1 MRAITIREYGP
12 PEVLRLE
19 TLPDPEPG
27 PGQVRVRVR
36 AAGVQPVDC
45 AVRAGAFRD
54 GGPFPIRFPQVLGN
68 EFAGV
73 VDRLGEGVSEWSPGD
88 EVVGF
93 ESLASYAELVVVDA
107 DHLVARPAGMP
118 GEEAGAL
125 SASGQ
130 TAHTVLEELA
140 ITAGE
145 TILVHGAA
153 GGVGTMAVQIAR
165 ARGATVIGT
174 ASEANHDYLR
184 RLGAIPTT
192 YGAGLVERVRAL
204 VPAGVDAAFDTAGRG
219 ALHASVKLVAHR
231 ERIATIVDFALADA
245 LGLRGIRSRRSAER
259 LAELT
264 GMYDRG
270 ELRVHVRRTF
280 PLHEAAAAHR
290 EVERGHGWGKVVLG
304 VGDARPGDPPRPDEG
319 ARVEARADTQT
330 DQERST

>member
-1 MRAITIREYGP
+1 MRAIVIREYGP

-45 AVRAGAFRD
+45 AVRDGAFRN

-73 VDRLGEGVSEWSPGD
+73 VDRVGEGVSEWSPGD

-93 ESLASYAELVVVDA
+93 ETVASYAD
-107 DHLVARPAGMP
+107 LVAVGARQIVRKPPAMP
-118 GEEAGAL
+118 WAEAGAL

-130 TAHTVLEELA
+130 TAHTVLEDLA
-140 ITAGE
+140 IEAGE
-145 TILVHGAA
+145 TLLVHGAA

-174 ASEANHDYLR
+174 AREANHDYLR

-192 YGAGLVERVRAL
+192 YGDGLVERVRAL
-204 VPAGVDAAFDTAGRG
+204 APTGVDAAFDAAGHG
-219 ALHASVKLVAHR
+219 ALRASTELVAHR
-231 ERIATIVDFALADA
+231 ERIATIVDFDVADA

-290 EVERGHGWGKVVLG
+290 EVERGHGWGKVVLTI
-304 VGDARPGDPPRPDEG
+304 GDVQADHPPRPDDG
-319 ARVEARADTQT
+319 ARGAARADT
-330 DQERST
+330 